1 MPVGIPGGIGPYDG
15 SKRPRQEPLIVS
27 WVRTQTCPLFFHRV
41 IVPPMVQEPKQGEL
55 FPEVHAPPGA
65 TVINARCMVRTRDAH
80 RVVIVAG
87 VVIAPYALGDRMAE
101 AYRR

>member
-1 MPVGIPGGIGPYDG
+1 MRAALSWPGKTGLIEIVAAQGLEPVSQFPFRQPYDA
-15 SKRPRQEPLIVS
+15 L
-27 WVRTQTCPLFFHRV
+27 
-41 IVPPMVQEPKQGEL
+41 QEPKQGEL